1 MKHLSFTSSKTFLSV
16 VIFKATLV
24 ALYLFGILQEVSA
37 QTDYFDCVH
46 GGIKA
51 VELEAYNFKN
61 GRINYGDKITV
72 YALYSIYDKKPNTLL
87 LVGSNTSSY
96 SSYCVKILP
105 ETKRISPGAFR
116 SWLGGIILPPTLRYF
131 PADLIVNDSKG
142 ITYIFIDDT
151 APTAVEN
158 VMHDDE
164 RNKETK
170 EVARFNLQGIK
181 VDEQA
186 KGMQVIQY
194 DDGSAKKVMKK

>member
-16 VIFKATLV
+16 VIIKATIV

-37 QTDYFDCVH
+37 QTDYVDCDN
-46 GGIKA
+46 GIKA
-51 VELEAYNFKN
+51 VELEAYYTTD
-61 GRINYGDKITV
+61 GRINYSRKITV
-72 YALYSIYDKKPNTLL
+72 YALYSLNIYKKPSTLL
-87 LVGSNTSSY
+87 LVGSNTLSNY
-96 SSYCVKILP
+96 SVKILP
-105 ETKRISPGAFR
+105 ETERISPGAFR
-116 SWLGGIILPPTLRYF
+116 SWYGGIILPPTLRYF
-131 PADLIVNDSKG
+131 PKDLIVNDSKE

-151 APTAVEN
+151 APTAVKN